1 MRRKPRLGR
10 SESEVLRYITD
21 HCPITVREAA
31 DHFAAT
37 KGHTKT
43 TILNMMERLREK
55 GFLARD
61 LVDGLYRYS
70 PTQPAAGMLRDL
82 VRDFV
87 DEMLGGSLEPFA
99 AYLAEKPKV
108 SNAEIARLRETIALL
123 ENEQLG
129 SETREARANDARAK
143 ENDHDGS
150 H

>member
-1 MRRKPRLGR
+1 MGRKPRLGR
-10 SESEVLRYITD
+10 AESDVFRYITD

-55 GFLARD
+55 GFLTRES
-61 LVDGLYRYS
+61 VDGLYRYS
-70 PTQPAAGMLRDL
+70 PSRPAAGMMRDL

-99 AYLAEKPKV
+99 AYLAERPNV
-108 SNAEIARLRETIALL
+108 SEAEVVRLRETIALL
-123 ENEQLG
+123 ER
-129 SETREARANDARAK
+129 ETLKNGVK
-143 ENDHDGS
+143 EEKP
-150 H
+150 